1 MSNVQVGRVFGVST
15 FVNCQR
21 LHGPIQAFKTQAIVL
36 APDTRTT
43 WILDIGHWILD
54 IHKNIVFMPF
64 QSCDFRF
71 LSGSRVERASAKSQV
86 AP

>member
-1 MSNVQVGRVFGVST
+1 MSNIQVVRVFVVST

-36 APDTRTT
+36 TPDTRTT

-54 IHKNIVFMPF
+54 IGY
-64 QSCDFRF
+64 S
-71 LSGSRVERASAKSQV
+71 
-86 AP
+86 